1 MIPMS
6 TAECERSFSGM
17 NLSMSPQRASL
28 QIDHISALLFIKFVR
43 PPLSKFNLYVKM
55 WLLSG
60 RRRAEE
66 TACRKK
72 EDTEEENVKYRSLWS
87 IL

>member
-1 MIPMS
+1 VS

-17 NLSMSPQRASL
+17 NLCMSPQRASL
-28 QIDHISALLFIKFVR
+28 QNDHVSTLLFIKLVG
-43 PPLSKFNLYVKM
+43 PPLSKLNPDEHVKT

-72 EDTEEENVKYRSLWS
+72 EE
-87 IL
+87 I